1 MNEWRRASGSR
12 LLCICIG
19 QWLLCACFRCLL
31 SLPARPALGFAL
43 TCPYIPCTFM
53 PAAQRVAILAQ
64 KAHIERQEL
73 QLRLQRLKRSL
84 STAAAAAAGQAAAAA
99 GQAAAAG
106 AASPAAAFQHDQ
118 QLAGTATGSL
128 IVAAQRRLDKPVHVE

>member
-1 MNEWRRASGSR
+1 MS
-12 LLCICIG
+12 CICIS
-19 QWLLCACFRCLL
+19 QRLLRAGLLLLACPPC
-31 SLPARPALGFAL
+31 PGLGFTYPHIRA
-43 TCPYIPCTFM
+43 PCTLM